1 MSNDRFNTV
10 RSMKNTSEI
19 VKLRRVIER
28 IEKKLNLAFKILDAE
43 EDEENRSYQLNKK
56 KY

>member
-1 MSNDRFNTV
+1 MH
-10 RSMKNTSEI
+10 NTSEI

-28 IEKKLNLAFKILDAE
+28 IEKKLDNAFKILDD
-43 EDEENRSYQLNKK
+43 DEENRTYQLDKK

>member
-1 MSNDRFNTV
+1 MSRFDIP
-10 RSMKNTSEI
+10 RSMHNTSEI

-28 IEKKLNLAFKILDAE
+28 IEKKLDEAFKVLDD
-43 EDEENRSYQLNKK
+43 DEENRTYQLNKK

>member
-28 IEKKLNLAFKILDAE
+28 IEKKLNLVFKILDAE
-43 EDEENRSYQLNKK
+43 NDEENRTYQLNKK

>member
-1 MSNDRFNTV
+1 MH
-10 RSMKNTSEI
+10 NTSEI

-28 IEKKLNLAFKILDAE
+28 IEKKLDQEFKILDND
-43 EDEENRSYQLNKK
+43 DEENRTYQLNKK